1 MIAFLALAYAAVL
14 FVLVKLK
21 VLPNKPGTWLS
32 IIGWVVLL
40 FIFLFIPMQWGAP
53 SGPMRLMTRAVQ
65 IVPNVSG
72 TVVEIAARPNGY
84 LKKDDLLFRIDPD
97 PFQFAVDLAE
107 ATLVRTETQIEQD
120 RDSLAKSEAEVRR
133 AEAQQQL
140 AQQRFDDD
148 EKLVASGTIAQNR
161 LERRQADLDTAIAAV
176 DQAAA
181 AVSAAKAELGAIMPN
196 GEYAKIAEAR
206 SQLDQARWNLDQTE
220 VRAPSDGFMTNLAL
234 TTGQRVTSLP
244 LAPAGLF
251 VDTSTRIYIAEIHQI
266 YLRHVKPGQ
275 LVEIALKTA
284 PGQIVSGKVE
294 TIIDLAS
301 QGQAIVSGT
310 LPQAGK
316 VQAEPFFVRIQL
328 DDVPNEDLLKP
339 GAVGSVAIYTERVAA
354 THVIR
359 KVMIR
364 MESILNYLNPSL

>member
-1 MIAFLALAYAAVL
+1 MIAFLTLAYAAVL

-32 IIGWVVLL
+32 IIGWIVVL
-40 FIFLFIPMQWGAP
+40 FIFLFIPLQWGAP
-53 SGPMRLMTRAVQ
+53 SGPVRLMTRAVQ

-84 LKKDDLLFRIDPD
+84 LKKDDLLFRIDPE

-133 AEAQQQL
+133 TEAQQQL

-161 LERRQADLDTAIAAV
+161 LERRQADLDSAIAAV

-181 AVSAAKAELGAIMPN
+181 AVSAAKAELGAIMPD

-206 SQLDQARWNLDQTE
+206 SQLDQARWNLEQAD

-234 TTGQRVTSLP
+234 TLGQRVTNLP

-251 VDTSTRIYIAEIHQI
+251 VDTSERIYITEINQI
-266 YLRHVKPGQ
+266 HLRHVRPGQ
-275 LVEIALKTA
+275 PIEIALKTA
-284 PGQIVSGKVE
+284 PGQIVTGEVE
-294 TIIDLAS
+294 LIIDLAS

-310 LPQAGK
+310 LPQAGA
-316 VQAEPFFVRIQL
+316 VHAEPFFVRLRL
-328 DDVPNEDLLKP
+328 DDVPNEELLKP
-339 GAVGSVAIYTERVAA
+339 GAVGTAAIYTESVAP
-354 THVIR
+354 THIIR

-364 MESILNYLNPSL
+364 MEAILNYLNPAL